1 MYKHIYSIKIQKEVP
16 FMWHEMNIYEVL
28 KEKNTDERIGLST
41 DEAKKRRIE
50 YGLNKLN
57 QKKKESLFIKFIK
70 QFNDFMIKNNG
81 KSWLS
86 EVEKRNQTIAHSF
99 LFCAKMKEF
108 V

>member
-1 MYKHIYSIKIQKEVP
+1 MV
-16 FMWHEMNIYEVL
+16 N
-28 KEKNTDERIGLST
+28 ST
-41 DEAKKRRIE
+41 FK
-50 YGLNKLN
+50 
-57 QKKKESLFIKFIK
+57 
-70 QFNDFMIKNNG
+70 FNDFMIKNNG

>member
-1 MYKHIYSIKIQKEVP
+1 MSFQQAV
-16 FMWHEMNIYEVL
+16 NVASSL
-28 KEKNTDERIGLST
+28 VNST
-41 DEAKKRRIE
+41 FK
-50 YGLNKLN
+50 
-57 QKKKESLFIKFIK
+57 
-70 QFNDFMIKNNG
+70 FNDFMIKNNG